1 MRLQLTKRT
10 DYAIRACLHLAM
22 EDRCPISG
30 RLIAERMAIPD
41 RFLPQVMSDLGR
53 AGIVGAMSGKN
64 GGYCLRRDPA
74 SLSLLDLVEAVEG
87 AGLRHECAVREA
99 PCDGDPAC
107 ALHPVWAEAQAAF
120 TDVLAGA
127 SIGDLAVR
135 QRAADELVGPLG
147 PGRMHR

>member
-22 EDRCPISG
+22 ENRCPISG
-30 RLIAERMAIPD
+30 RRIAEQMSIPD
-41 RFLPQVMSDLGR
+41 RFLPQVMADLAR
-53 AGIVGAMSGKN
+53 AGIVGGVSGKN

-74 SLSLLDLVEAVEG
+74 TLSLLDLVEAVEG
-87 AGLRHECAVREA
+87 AGRRHECAVRDA
-99 PCDGDPAC
+99 LCDADPAC
-107 ALHPVWAEAQAAF
+107 ALHPVWAEAQTAF

-127 SIGDLAVR
+127 SIGNLAAR
-135 QRAADELVGPLG
+135 QRAADELAGPPG